1 MVTTTLPR
9 QRGFFPIITLTL
21 LAIFVMAE
29 AGGKQALLLLVGAGL
44 GIALFAG
51 SFGFAG
57 SWRAFF
63 VGRNA
68 TGIRAQFLVI
78 AATAALFIPLM
89 GLFPEQFG
97 PAAAPIGFSLIIGA
111 ILFSLGMQLANGC
124 ASGTLFATGGGS
136 IRSSLALIGFV
147 AGAFW
152 ASLDMGFFL
161 SLPAF
166 EPILIADITGWL
178 PSLVISLALALSAYG
193 LFTKFDQSRT
203 PLMPRAPRHWVG
215 QWGWMEAGILLVLLN
230 LFTLLIAGHPWSV
243 TYGFTLWGAK
253 IASALGMDLSNV
265 AFWTW
270 TRGSFALSNSSFLDT
285 TSVMNIGLILGASIF
300 AIRSGR
306 SMNGQTPPAMQL
318 VAAIIGGLLMGYGAR
333 LSFGCNI
340 GTFLAGTASGS
351 LHGWVW
357 FLVAFAVTPLGL
369 RLRQI
374 FGMGN

>member
-1 MVTTTLPR
+1 MVTATLPR
-9 QRGFFPIITLTL
+9 QRGLIPLITLLL
-21 LAIFVMAE
+21 LAVLVMAE
-29 AGGKQALLLLVGAGL
+29 AGGKQALLLLIGAGL

-63 VGRNA
+63 VSRNA

-78 AATAALFIPLM
+78 AATATLFIPLM

-97 PAAAPIGFSLIIGA
+97 PAAAPIGSSLIIGA

-152 ASLDMGFFL
+152 ASLDMEFFL
-161 SLPAF
+161 DLPAF
-166 EPILIADITGWL
+166 DPLLIASMTGWL
-178 PSLVISLALALSAYG
+178 PSLLISLALALGAYL
-193 LFTKFDQSRT
+193 LFTKWDRSHT

-230 LFTLLIAGHPWSV
+230 CATLLVAGHPWSV

-253 IASALGMDLSNV
+253 IATALGMDLSDV

-270 TRGSFALSNSSFLDT
+270 TRGSFALANSSFLDT

-306 SMNGQTPPAMQL
+306 AMNGQTPPAIHL
-318 VAAIIGGLLMGYGAR
+318 LAAIIGGLLMGYGAR

-357 FLVAFAVTPLGL
+357 FLVAFAVTPIGL
-369 RLRQI
+369 RLRHM